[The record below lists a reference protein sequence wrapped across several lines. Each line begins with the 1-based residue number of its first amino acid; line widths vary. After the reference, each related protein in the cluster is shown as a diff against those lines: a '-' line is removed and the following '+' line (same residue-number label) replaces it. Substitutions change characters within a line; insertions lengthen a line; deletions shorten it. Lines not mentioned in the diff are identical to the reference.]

1 MNVEEFEKMYA
12 GFFPKGDAS
21 KFARHV
27 FRAFDLNDDGHVD
40 FREFICGF
48 SATLRGTTVQ
58 KLKWAFSIY
67 DIDKNGFISKGE
79 MKDIISV
86 SDLDKLLEKMS
97 SQQASAK
104 VT

>member
-1 MNVEEFEKMYA
+1 MSKSSKKCTRDSSRKETLRNLPDTFFEL
-12 GFFPKGDAS
+12 S
-21 KFARHV
+21 TSR
-27 FRAFDLNDDGHVD
+27 NDDGHVD